1 MMNWIVSI
9 ECNDKAEL
17 SSAVSLH
24 PFLIILSKAPVS
36 EFQSSVLKWE
46 NNNKIIVLITDSIF
60 ILIVFCFVSFFETKH

>member
-17 SSAVSLH
+17 SSSVSLH

-60 ILIVFCFVSFFETKH
+60 ILIVFCFVPFFETKH